1 MQFSIMFA
9 TGNISQFVQV
19 KRKNSLLVVRRAGP
33 FPCRFSCDLPY
44 NTNVCKLAR

>member
-9 TGNISQFVQV
+9 TGNISQFVRV
-19 KRKNSLLVVRRAGP
+19 KRKDSLLVVRAEP

-44 NTNVCKLAR
+44 NANICKLAR